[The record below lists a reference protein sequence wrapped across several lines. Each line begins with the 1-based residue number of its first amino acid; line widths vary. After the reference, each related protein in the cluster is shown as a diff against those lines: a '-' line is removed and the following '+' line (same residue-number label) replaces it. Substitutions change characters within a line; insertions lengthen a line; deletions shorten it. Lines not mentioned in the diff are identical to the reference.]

1 MITFNPDT
9 YFDPLSIA
17 LGGDYKKLQKFV
29 DTYLAPFNELK
40 IDGFKFNNDMLDD
53 FTYEQVEHYV
63 GIAPLAPIVDP
74 DSNPIPFG
82 RDGEVLGTGS
92 VPRMKVTDNLNEK
105 DIRALWK
112 LARRMDVPD
121 TLVKAKAGA
130 KVGEALVHRTNSF
143 INQISFQRDQMVS
156 AAKIV
161 YNSTNNPYGIALEL
175 SGRVPAAN
183 KKTISDATKKW
194 WTDSTYATEGNAANP
209 IKDLK
214 DMVEAARQKGV
225 VNCHFEVNNLYL
237 DKILGHSA
245 VVSELKAWFAYVG
258 GVSSISTLAPFNR
271 SRQIAALS
279 DLVGKPIIE
288 RDHIAEVE
296 YSASGKRATRQFE
309 TFEKNVVVLI
319 PDGNI
324 GEILTVEPIK
334 LPGGTY
340 ADALGGK
347 LLFTVENDTIHKVQ
361 NFLGEM
367 TSIVAPNQP
376 KRMWYLYPNA
386 S

>member
-1 MITFNPDT
+1 MITFNPNT

-29 DTYLAPFNELK
+29 DTYLEPFNDLA

-53 FTYEQVEHYV
+53 FTYEQVERYV

-82 RDGEVLGTGS
+82 RDGEVIGTGS

-112 LARRMDVPD
+112 LARRIDVPD
-121 TLVKAKAGA
+121 SLVKAKAGA

-156 AAKIV
+156 TSKV
-161 YNSTNNPYGIALEL
+161 TYNATNNPYGISVEL
-175 SGRVPAAN
+175 SGRVPAGN
-183 KKTISDATKKW
+183 KNTLMGDKRWWPDA
-194 WTDSTYATEGNAANP
+194 TYATEGAKSDP
-209 IKDLK
+209 IG
-214 DMVEAARQKGV
+214 DMKKMAEEARRHGV
-225 VNCHFEVNNLYL
+225 INCHFEVNNLFL
-237 DKILGHSA
+237 DKILSHSK
-245 VVSELKAWFAYVG
+245 VVDSLKGWFAYLG
-258 GVSSISTLAPFNR
+258 GVSSVQDLNPFNR
-271 SRQIAALS
+271 NRQIAALS

-288 RDHIAEVE
+288 KSRIAEVE
-296 YSASGKRATRQFE
+296 YYANGKRATRQFE
-309 TFEKNVVVLI
+309 TFEKDVVVLV

-324 GEILTVEPIK
+324 GEILTVEPVK

-347 LLFTVENDTIHKVQ
+347 LLFTVENDTVKKVQ

-367 TSIVAPNQP
+367 TSVVALNQP
-376 KRMWYLYPNA
+376 KRMWYLYPNKA
-386 S
+386 

>member
-1 MITFNPDT
+1 MITFNPNT

-29 DTYLAPFNELK
+29 DTYLEPFNDLA

-53 FTYEQVEHYV
+53 FTYEQVERYV

-82 RDGEVLGTGS
+82 RDGEVIGTGS

-112 LARRMDVPD
+112 LARRIDVPD
-121 TLVKAKAGA
+121 SLVKAKAGA

-156 AAKIV
+156 TSKIT
-161 YNSTNNPYGIALEL
+161 YNATNNPYGISVEL
-175 SGRVPAAN
+175 SGRVPAGN
-183 KKTISDATKKW
+183 KTTLTGDKRWWPDA
-194 WTDSTYATEGNAANP
+194 TYATEGTKSDP
-209 IKDLK
+209 IG
-214 DMVEAARQKGV
+214 DMKKMAEEARRHGV
-225 VNCHFEVNNLYL
+225 INCHFEINNLYL
-237 DKILGHSA
+237 DKILSHSK
-245 VVSELKAWFAYVG
+245 VVESLKGWFAYLG
-258 GVSSISTLAPFNR
+258 GVSSVQDLNPFNR
-271 SRQIAALS
+271 NRQITALS

-288 RDHIAEVE
+288 KSRIAEVE
-296 YSASGKRATRQFE
+296 YYANGKRATRQFE
-309 TFEKNVVVLI
+309 TFEKDVVVLV

-324 GEILTVEPIK
+324 GEILTVEPVK

-347 LLFTVENDTIHKVQ
+347 LLFTVENDTVKKVQ

-367 TSIVAPNQP
+367 TSVVAPNQP
-376 KRMWYLYPNA
+376 KRMWYLYPNKA
-386 S
+386 

>member
-1 MITFNPDT
+1 MITFNPNT

-29 DTYLAPFNELK
+29 DTYLEPFNDLA

-53 FTYEQVEHYV
+53 FTYEQVERYV

-82 RDGEVLGTGS
+82 RDGEVIGTGS

-112 LARRMDVPD
+112 LARRIDVPD
-121 TLVKAKAGA
+121 SLVKAKAGA

-156 AAKIV
+156 TSKV
-161 YNSTNNPYGIALEL
+161 TYNATNNPYGISVEL
-175 SGRVPAAN
+175 SGRVPAGN
-183 KKTISDATKKW
+183 KNTLTGDKRWWPDA
-194 WTDSTYATEGNAANP
+194 TYATEGTKSDP
-209 IKDLK
+209 IG
-214 DMVEAARQKGV
+214 DMKKMAEEARRHGV
-225 VNCHFEVNNLYL
+225 INCHFEVNNLFL
-237 DKILGHSA
+237 DKILSHSR
-245 VVSELKAWFAYVG
+245 VVESLKGWFAYLG
-258 GVSSISTLAPFNR
+258 GVSSVQDLNPFNR
-271 SRQIAALS
+271 NRQIAALS

-288 RDHIAEVE
+288 KSRIAEVE
-296 YSASGKRATRQFE
+296 YSANGKRATRQFE
-309 TFEKNVVVLI
+309 TFEKDVVVLV

-324 GEILTVEPIK
+324 GEILTVEPVK

-347 LLFTVENDTIHKVQ
+347 LLFTVENDTVKKVQ

-367 TSIVAPNQP
+367 TSVVALNQP
-376 KRMWYLYPNA
+376 KRMWYLYPNKA
-386 S
+386 

>member
-1 MITFNPDT
+1 MITFNPNT

-29 DTYLAPFNELK
+29 DTYLEPFNDLA

-53 FTYEQVEHYV
+53 FTYEQVERYV

-82 RDGEVLGTGS
+82 RDGEVIGTGS

-112 LARRMDVPD
+112 LARRIDVPD
-121 TLVKAKAGA
+121 SLVKAKAGA

-156 AAKIV
+156 TSKIT
-161 YNSTNNPYGIALEL
+161 YNATNNPYGISVEL
-175 SGRVPAAN
+175 SGRVPAGN
-183 KKTISDATKKW
+183 KTTLTGDKRWWPDA
-194 WTDSTYATEGNAANP
+194 TYATEGTKSDP
-209 IKDLK
+209 IG
-214 DMVEAARQKGV
+214 DMKKMAEEARRHGV
-225 VNCHFEVNNLYL
+225 INCHFEINNLYL
-237 DKILGHSA
+237 DKILSHSK
-245 VVSELKAWFAYVG
+245 VVESLKGWFAYLG
-258 GVSSISTLAPFNR
+258 GVSSVQDLNPFNR
-271 SRQIAALS
+271 NRQIAALS

-288 RDHIAEVE
+288 KSRIAEVE
-296 YSASGKRATRQFE
+296 YSANGKRATRQFE
-309 TFEKNVVVLI
+309 TFEKDVVVLV

-324 GEILTVEPIK
+324 GEILTVEPVK

-347 LLFTVENDTIHKVQ
+347 LLFTVENDTVKKVQ

-367 TSIVAPNQP
+367 TSVVAPNQP
-376 KRMWYLYPNA
+376 KRMWYLYPNKA
-386 S
+386 